1 MQKNIRVCNTREVM
15 NEINDV
21 TGKEITR
28 GHQKRNSENRQ
39 PGLDQ
44 LFVDRTGNG
53 HQEQIEVGDHDL
65 KRGTC
70 GYVVK
75 QRDTGVGK
83 ILERLEALEQKTLA
97 YLHAHQDRLETRLKE
112 SKQSEIDFL
121 DTSSQLKGDL
131 LELLIQP
138 NDDDEID
145 V

>member
-97 YLHAHQDRLETRLKE
+97 
-112 SKQSEIDFL
+112 
-121 DTSSQLKGDL
+121 
-131 LELLIQP
+131 
-138 NDDDEID
+138 NN
-145 V
+145 